1 MSRLQGVGIGGTEVA
16 SSVICSAMCGEVEF
30 DVEEIEFCREVVGVV
45 FLDKPGNFLSN
56 LLFLAAARMP
66 LQPSLVAM
74 TVLPKPRRAKVR
86 PAAVIPVLPES
97 SPPTAMLNRVAP
109 ITPPNAVSV
118 TPATFILCIVLAVP
132 AFTALKDA

>member
-1 MSRLQGVGIGGTEVA
+1 
-16 SSVICSAMCGEVEF
+16 MCGEVGL

-45 FLDKPGNFLSN
+45 FLDKPGNVLSN
-56 LLFLAAARMP
+56 LLFLAAARML

-74 TVLPKPRRAKVR
+74 TVLPKPKRAKVR
-86 PAAVIPVLPES
+86 PAAVIPVPPEL

-109 ITPPNAVSV
+109 ITPPAAVST
-118 TPATFILCIVLAVP
+118 TPATFILCTVLELP